1 MVNIVIPTYKA
12 RDTLPLALKSLEAQ
26 TKRMFLV
33 TIVQDC
39 DGEDYSDIID
49 TSPLNI
55 TLLQTPYNGGPGLA
69 RQMGLEATFK
79 INCDYLIFL
88 DSDDMLYPTAVD
100 TLVREISKTR
110 NDIIVSNFYS
120 EKKFV
125 GTSTYGH
132 NMNGI
137 WMHGKIYRVS
147 YLKDNNINFLT
158 NVRTNEDANFNLKA
172 LSVSD
177 KIAHIDEI
185 TYLWREKYDSITRKD
200 TLQFFIDGV
209 NDFMF
214 AQLDALKFIKEKT
227 GNIPADLIAKSFG
240 FIYNWYMIS
249 KERGGT
255 PNEDLV
261 KEFFNL
267 DDVKKSF
274 ESKSFV
280 RLAVD
285 KEIEAAFVGFKHCV
299 FYHEPVDLWYKRI
312 VQKEL
317 IAE

>member
-1 MVNIVIPTYKA
+1 MVNIIIPTYKA
-12 RDTLPLALKSLEAQ
+12 RNTLPLALKSLEAQ

-49 TSPLNI
+49 ASPLNI
-55 TLLQTPYNGGPGLA
+55 TLIQTPYNGGPGLA
-69 RQMGLEATFK
+69 RKMGLEATFQS
-79 INCDYLIFL
+79 NCDYVMFL

-100 TLVREISKTR
+100 TLVREINKTKV
-110 NDIIVSNFYS
+110 DIVVSNFYS

-125 GTSTYGH
+125 GTHTYAH

-147 YLKDNNINFLT
+147 YLRNNGINFLSS
-158 NVRTNEDANFNLKA
+158 VRTNEDANFNLKA

-177 KIAHIDEI
+177 NIAHIDEI
-185 TYLWREKYDSITRKD
+185 TYLWREQHNSITRKD

-214 AQLDALKFIKEKT
+214 AQNDALKFIKEKT
-227 GNIPADLIAKSFG
+227 GKIPADLIAKSFG

-249 KERGGT
+249 KERGGM
-255 PNEDLV
+255 PNEELV
-261 KEFFNL
+261 REFFDL
-267 DDVKKSF
+267 EDVRQSF
-274 ESKSFV
+274 ENKSFV

-299 FYHEPVDLWYKRI
+299 FFHEPVDLWYKRI
-312 VQKEL
+312 TQKEL
-317 IAE
+317 IGE